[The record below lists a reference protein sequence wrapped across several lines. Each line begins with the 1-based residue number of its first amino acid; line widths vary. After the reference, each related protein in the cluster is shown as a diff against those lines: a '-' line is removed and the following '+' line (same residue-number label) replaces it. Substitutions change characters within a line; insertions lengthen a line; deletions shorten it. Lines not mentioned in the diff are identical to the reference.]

1 MSCAG
6 EEEKREPLTSLRA
19 KANIGRVATGG
30 LLITRYSI
38 HLHNLTVSLI
48 ADLSRHTIGHQASAF
63 AAARDS
69 CYRDL
74 TTRDC
79 DSNLTTL
86 VTCASWSS
94 QALSNPLANADV
106 LKHSQLPVTLRYGIT
121 MALVAIRILSFQL
134 T

>member
-74 TTRDC
+74 TRDC

-94 QALSNPLANADV
+94 LSNPLANADV

>member
-63 AAARDS
+63 AVARDS

-74 TTRDC
+74 TRDCDC

-94 QALSNPLANADV
+94 LSNPLANADV

>member
-63 AAARDS
+63 AEARDL

-74 TTRDC
+74 TRDC

-86 VTCASWSS
+86 VTCVSWSS
-94 QALSNPLANADV
+94 LSNPLANADV